1 MPTEAESL
9 YRTIKV
15 GPQPSGFAA
24 QVTGLDLSRP
34 LKAEVLAEVKAAW
47 ARHGVLAFPDQPLT
61 LDELEAF
68 TLQIGP
74 FGDDPYVK
82 PMPGHPNVLEVRREP
97 DEKVTPF
104 GGNWHSDW
112 SFQAQPPAATILRS
126 ETIPPVGGDT
136 LYCDAASAYDALSD
150 AMKARLAPLRAVHS
164 ASRAYGP
171 NSAYSRE
178 LDIRSMP
185 IIVSPEADKTY
196 VHPLVRT
203 HPVTGRK
210 ALFVSPVYTVGIE
223 GMTPNDADPLLA
235 ELHQHLVQDR
245 FIYRHHWKAGMVVIW
260 DNRCTMHNAL
270 GGYDGHRRVM
280 HRTTVAGDAPV

>member
-1 MPTEAESL
+1 MKSS
-9 YRTIKV
+9 V
-15 GPQPSGFAA
+15 
-24 QVTGLDLSRP
+24 V
-34 LKAEVLAEVKAAW
+34 V
-47 ARHGVLAFPDQPLT
+47 FPGQPLT
-61 LDELEAF
+61 LDQLEAF

-82 PMPGHPNVLEVRREP
+82 PMEGHPNVLEVRREP

-112 SFQAQPPAATILRS
+112 SFQARPPAATILRS

-136 LYCDAASAYDALSD
+136 LYCDAATAYEALPEATKD
-150 AMKARLAPLRAVHS
+150 KLAPLRAVHS

-171 NSAYSRE
+171 QSAYSRE
-178 LDIRSMP
+178 LHLRAMP

-223 GMTPNDADPLLA
+223 GMAPDEADPLLA
-235 ELHQHLVQDR
+235 DLHRHLVQDQ
-245 FIYRHHWKAGMVVIW
+245 FIYRHCWREGMLVIW

-280 HRTTVAGDAPV
+280 HRTTVAGEAPV